1 MKRSALLCVLALLLG
16 TLAGLLLN
24 VSRLGGQGLLASGA
38 PAATPAANAALQ
50 ISPGMAA
57 DSDAESNLPLLDAAS
72 QVLTALK
79 KGNIQSLAA
88 LIDPERGVTFT
99 PYSTVDPHSDLT
111 FTPDQLSQATVNGTR
126 YVWGYTQGKGDA
138 ITMTLPEYLGAYV
151 FDADYTQAPIIGVDH
166 VIASGNSLENVEDA
180 YPEDRFVEF
189 YFPGQDP
196 ASGGLDWSALKLV
209 FSDPEH
215 AGDHRLVGVIHSE
228 WTI

>member
-16 TLAGLLLN
+16 ALPGLLLN

-79 KGNIQSLAA
+79 EGNIQSLAA

>member
-1 MKRSALLCVLALLLG
+1 MKRSPPRCVRALLRGAR
-16 TLAGLLLN
+16 AGLPPTA
-24 VSRLGGQGLLASGA
+24 SRRGGQGLLAPGA

-79 KGNIQSLAA
+79 EGNIQSLAA

-166 VIASGNSLENVEDA
+166 VIASGNSLENVVDA

>member
-16 TLAGLLLN
+16 ALAGLLLN

-79 KGNIQSLAA
+79 EGNIQSLAA
-88 LIDPERGVTFT
+88 LIDPERGVTFS

-166 VIASGNSLENVEDA
+166 VIASGNSLENVVDA

>member
-1 MKRSALLCVLALLLG
+1 
-16 TLAGLLLN
+16 
-24 VSRLGGQGLLASGA
+24 
-38 PAATPAANAALQ
+38 
-50 ISPGMAA
+50 
-57 DSDAESNLPLLDAAS
+57 
-72 QVLTALK
+72 
-79 KGNIQSLAA
+79 
-88 LIDPERGVTFT
+88 
-99 PYSTVDPHSDLT
+99 
-111 FTPDQLSQATVNGTR
+111 
-126 YVWGYTQGKGDA
+126 
-138 ITMTLPEYLGAYV
+138 MTLPEYLGAYV

>member
-1 MKRSALLCVLALLLG
+1 M
-16 TLAGLLLN
+16 
-24 VSRLGGQGLLASGA
+24 
-38 PAATPAANAALQ
+38 
-50 ISPGMAA
+50 
-57 DSDAESNLPLLDAAS
+57 
-72 QVLTALK
+72 
-79 KGNIQSLAA
+79 
-88 LIDPERGVTFT
+88 
-99 PYSTVDPHSDLT
+99 
-111 FTPDQLSQATVNGTR
+111 
-126 YVWGYTQGKGDA
+126 
-138 ITMTLPEYLGAYV
+138 
-151 FDADYTQAPIIGVDH
+151 DH

>member
-16 TLAGLLLN
+16 ALAGLLLN
-24 VSRLGGQGLLASGA
+24 VSQLGGQGLLASGA

-79 KGNIQSLAA
+79 EGNIQSLAT

>member
-16 TLAGLLLN
+16 TLAGLLLT
-24 VSRLGGQGLLASGA
+24 VCRLGVLGFLASGA

-79 KGNIQSLAA
+79 EGNIQSLAA

>member
-79 KGNIQSLAA
+79 EGNIQSLAA

-166 VIASGNSLENVEDA
+166 VIASGNSLENVVDA

>member
-16 TLAGLLLN
+16 ALAGLLLN
-24 VSRLGGQGLLASGA
+24 VSHLGGQGLLASGA

-79 KGNIQSLAA
+79 EGNIQSLAA